1 MVYEDLIRSM
11 EESAAQKNRETHEAA
26 LRDAEEILRNAKAEG
41 EEIRERYLRNRL
53 KKAVVERNRQ
63 TYLTREEVKT
73 AITREKERLFSEA
86 FALAM
91 DGLTGIRSS
100 PGYQDIFSRLVRDA
114 AGEIPEPDSVIHID
128 PRDRDVCREI
138 LETAGL
144 NGSIAED
151 IETRGGARVT
161 TRDGRI
167 TVDNTLESRLVRAK
181 DIHALRIYHALTG
194 E

>member
-1 MVYEDLIRSM
+1 
-11 EESAAQKNRETHEAA
+11 
-26 LRDAEEILRNAKAEG
+26 
-41 EEIRERYLRNRL
+41 
-53 KKAVVERNRQ
+53 VVERNRQ

-114 AGEIPEPDSVIHID
+114 AGEIPEPDPVIHID

-151 IETRGGARVT
+151 IETLGGARVT